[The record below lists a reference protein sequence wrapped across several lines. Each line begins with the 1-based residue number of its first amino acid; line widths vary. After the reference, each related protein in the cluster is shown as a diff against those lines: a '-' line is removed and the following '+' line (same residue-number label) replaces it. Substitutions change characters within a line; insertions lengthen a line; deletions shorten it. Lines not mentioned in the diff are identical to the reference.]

1 MCGKNILKR
10 PTNFDPR
17 EHSQFHYDSKV
28 NPMKKQFKQ
37 NSKEKTK
44 RSVKIDRASLS
55 RRILDLMLIA
65 LIVTLVVEG
74 FNQGD
79 VSRMLR
85 YLTHRTMYFL
95 LNYLVILTTLSL
107 STLFK
112 HRKAVSLCVAIVWVA
127 LGFVNFLVCRNR
139 TQPLVSGD
147 LIVTPEIFGM
157 ITLYFS
163 WPQIIAM
170 FGAGFLLI
178 VALVFFFRRSAKLAK
193 VSYIR
198 SVVIIATLVALLVGV
213 RLVGIQTDTIPRFF
227 GDRVNAYHDYGFSTC
242 FSFTFAS
249 KGITKPTD
257 YSEEIV
263 EEILDEI
270 EEPQATAVAPRFT
283 AEETSTPN
291 IVFIQLES
299 IFDVDT
305 VIGAEFS
312 EYPMPFYKKLMEENP
327 SALLY
332 VPTIGGGTANVE
344 FEVMSGFNMDFFG
357 AGEAPYNTIIPN
369 TTCETIAN
377 ILREHGYYCSALH
390 NNTGAFFNRY
400 QVYANL
406 GYDRFDCLEY
416 MLYPKYNKVGWA
428 HDTIL
433 ADDIM
438 QIMSGSQERDLIFAI
453 GVESHGK
460 YPETY
465 EYSEGDIEVL
475 SLPEGAYLAPFQNY
489 VNVIDEVD
497 DFVEQIITALD
508 AYDEPT
514 VVILYGDHLPALGL
528 EAEMLTTGD
537 LYASKYVI
545 WNNYGAEFEAVDMQA
560 YRLSSELLRQLGL
573 SGGILPKL
581 HQSYPIDEE
590 GDEYL
595 TKLQTLEYDLLYG
608 KREAYGEAGPY
619 APTALKLG
627 VNEIKIERAE
637 IEYGRML
644 VTGENFTEFSK
655 VICNGTAHNTLFIDD
670 KHIAIAIG
678 EEMVFDRFCVAQ
690 INSDGKEM
698 GRTEDFVL

>member
-1 MCGKNILKR
+1 
-10 PTNFDPR
+10 
-17 EHSQFHYDSKV
+17 
-28 NPMKKQFKQ
+28 MKKKNQKTIHET
-37 NSKEKTK
+37 KEQ
-44 RSVKIDRASLS
+44 RRPVKIDRASTT
-55 RRILDLMLIA
+55 RRMIA
-65 LIVTLVVEG
+65 LFLLALFVTLVVEG

-79 VSRMLR
+79 VAHMLR
-85 YLTHRTMYFL
+85 YLSQRTLFFL
-95 LNYLVILTTLSL
+95 VNLLVIFTTMSV

-112 HRKAVSLCVAIVWVA
+112 HRKAASLSIAIVWLA
-127 LGFVNFLVCRNR
+127 LGFANYLVCRNR

-170 FGAGFLLI
+170 FGGGALLI
-178 VALVFFFRRSAKLAK
+178 LALIFFFRRSAKREK
-193 VSYIR
+193 VSYGR
-198 SVVIIATLVALLVGV
+198 SMALVATLVILTVAV
-213 RLVGIQTDTIPRFF
+213 RLIGIETGAIPQFF
-227 GDRVNAYHDYGFSTC
+227 GDRVDAYHDYGFSTC
-242 FSFTFAS
+242 FTFTFAS
-249 KGITKPTD
+249 RGITKPAE

-270 EEPQATAVAPRFT
+270 EEPEATAQPSRFT
-283 AEETSTPN
+283 AEQTDTPN

-305 VIGAEFS
+305 VIDAEFS
-312 EYPMPFYKKLMEENP
+312 EYPMPFYKQLMEENP

-357 AGEAPYNTIIPN
+357 AGETPYNTIMRN

-377 ILREHGYYCSALH
+377 ILSERGYYCSALH

-416 MLYPKYNKVGWA
+416 MAYPKYNKVGWS
-428 HDTIL
+428 HDVIL
-433 ADDIM
+433 ADEIMEIM
-438 QIMSGSQERDLIFAI
+438 QNSDEPDLIFAI

-465 EYSEGDIEVL
+465 EYTEGDIEVL

-497 DFVEQIITALD
+497 DFVEEIITALD

-514 VVILYGDHLPALGL
+514 VVIIYGDHLPALGL
-528 EAEMLTTGD
+528 EADMLTTGD
-537 LYASKYVI
+537 LYASRYVI
-545 WNNYGAEFEAVDMQA
+545 WNNYGAEFVAEDMQA
-560 YRLSSELLRQLGL
+560 YRLSAELLKQLGI
-573 SGGILPKL
+573 SDGILTRL
-581 HQSYPIDEE
+581 HQSYPIDDESE
-590 GDEYL
+590 EYL

-608 KREAYGEAGPY
+608 DQEAYGASGPY
-619 APTALKLG
+619 QPTDLQLG
-627 VNEIKIERAE
+627 TGGFAIESAE

-644 VTGENFTEFSK
+644 VCGDGFTEFSK
-655 VICNGTAHNTLFIDD
+655 IVCMDEVIDTIFIDRR
-670 KHIAIAIG
+670 HIAISVSDD
-678 EEMVFDRFCVAQ
+678 MVIDSFYVAQ
-690 INSDGKEM
+690 INSDGKEI
-698 GRTEDFVL
+698 GRSEEFVF